1 MDELILRVLRG
12 EGSEIEE
19 RQVRKWRE
27 SSSANERQYTLMA
40 RLWNLTE
47 AKARS
52 PGASV
57 PAATADIVRAAE
69 VRRAVKRIKGRP
81 GRRLAVWGIAA
92 AAVLAIGVGV
102 TRWRAAI
109 VPPGDF
115 AATEFAAGVG
125 ETVTVTLNDGSF
137 VRLAPDSRIRVAD
150 GTRERELWLE
160 GRAFFAVARDE
171 DRPFTVH
178 TGAGSATVLGT
189 RFELR
194 ADDRN
199 LRLVVVEG
207 RVAVSAGGT
216 LVEVGEREVGEVHDG
231 SPPSVRQVEH
241 LSSLLQWP
249 GGILV
254 FQNTP
259 LSRAAEEISRF
270 FDRPVEL
277 TESVPTDRRVTAWFG
292 TETFEEVVQTLCVVA
307 DVQCSVTDSLA
318 LISAQN

>member
-12 EGSEIEE
+12 DGSEIEE

-27 SSSANERQYTLMA
+27 SSSANQRQYALMA

-47 AKARS
+47 AEARS
-52 PGASV
+52 PGPPV
-57 PAATADIVRAAE
+57 PATTAAIVRAAE
-69 VRRAVKRIKGRP
+69 RRRAVKRIKGP
-81 GRRLAVWGIAA
+81 LGRRLAVWGIAA
-92 AAVLAIGVGV
+92 AAVLAIGLGV
-102 TRWRAAI
+102 TRWRAAKA
-109 VPPGDF
+109 PPGDF

-125 ETVTVTLNDGSF
+125 ETMTVTLNDGSF
-137 VRLAPDSRIRVAD
+137 VRLAPDSRIRVSD
-150 GTRERELWLE
+150 GARERELWLE

-178 TGAGSATVLGT
+178 TAAGSATVLGT
-189 RFELR
+189 RFELQS
-194 ADDRN
+194 DHRN

-216 LVEVGEREVGEVHDG
+216 RVEVGEREVGEVHDG
-231 SPPSVRQVEH
+231 SPPSVRQVEN

-277 TESVPTDRRVTAWFG
+277 TESVPADRRVTAWFG
-292 TETFEEVVQTLCVVA
+292 TETFEEVVQTLCVVT